1 MQMMTSS
8 PGKKNLSVVLFLAA
22 AAFFGVLKYLAP
34 PVIGYFYQQG
44 WFVPLNF
51 LAFSGGQQPL
61 EFYLGRIEDFW
72 TGPLAIIFSAA
83 ALLALSRVLIDASPR
98 KFFLSI
104 FVFLIV
110 TKFEILFYPPYG
122 ELVAGPFAEAVWL
135 LHNHFDYAALA
146 EQPSFTEGGPK
157 VYLSSIYP
165 TFLAFLMNVI
175 RSPQF
180 FLVVLHLIVFA
191 MTAGIAALFREILLG
206 IFDRRTAFLG
216 AVLVLSLPVAHSM
229 TEMFNMETMCLFF
242 VMISAYYLVNQRIAA
257 ASIFSVLAV
266 LVKGT
271 AGFMCAAVFIVGA
284 GLFFIEKGKER
295 WQFLFWGALPFIL
308 GVINL
313 LILRV
318 FVSPTQAPA
327 GTISPFIGIRPLW
340 ESSWILVL
348 LYAASV
354 IMFLVKNAKRNF
366 SKEQYAAIV
375 VFIIAGAW
383 FALFL
388 NVSVMG
394 YRYQWLLMPFLVAG
408 VLIAAAGFRRLSGV
422 HGLTVA
428 AIFIASLGSYGLFF
442 KKGIPSSEYSYHK
455 FERSL
460 EYRNDLRMHM
470 RLARAI
476 ESRFSGW
483 TIGAP
488 FVVAQKLAMP
498 ELRYVKKPLPVVI
511 YGMPC
516 TYGGIMNFDGL
527 KNLNIRRTVWV
538 GFLTNHIIAGVDYPI
553 APEDKVLQEIL
564 YGDKKVKL
572 FLGGVG
578 IERMRMIVEMSR
590 RGLLPQK

>member
-1 MQMMTSS
+1 MMTSS
-8 PGKKNLSVVLFLAA
+8 PGKKNLSVALFLAA
-22 AAFFGVLKYLAP
+22 AAFFVVLKYCAP
-34 PVIGYFYQQG
+34 PVIEALYRQRQLA
-44 WFVPLNF
+44 PLNF
-51 LAFSGGQQPL
+51 LAFSGGQQPM

-83 ALLALSRVLIDASPR
+83 ALLALSRFLVDVPPR

-110 TKFEILFYPPYG
+110 TKFEVLFYPPYG
-122 ELVAGPFAEAVWL
+122 ELAAGPFAEAVWL
-135 LHNHFDYAALA
+135 LHNHFNYAALA
-146 EQPSFTEGGPK
+146 AQPSFTEGGPK
-157 VYLSSIYP
+157 VYLSSVYP
-165 TFLAFLMNVI
+165 TFLALLMNVT
-175 RSPQF
+175 RSPQI
-180 FLVVLHLIVFA
+180 FLVVLHLVVFA
-191 MTAGIAALFREILLG
+191 MTAGIAVLFREILQK

-216 AVLVLSLPVAHSM
+216 VVLLLSLPVAHSM

-242 VMISAYYLVNQRIAA
+242 VMIAAYYLVNRRIAA

-271 AGFMCAAVFIVGA
+271 AGFIGAAVFVIGIV
-284 GLFFIEKGKER
+284 LFFTEKGKER
-295 WQFLFWGALPFIL
+295 WRFLFWGALPLIF
-308 GVINL
+308 GVVNL
-313 LILRV
+313 LVLRI

-340 ESSWILVL
+340 ESSWMLVL

-354 IMFLVKNAKRNF
+354 LIFLAKNVQRNF
-366 SKEQYAAIV
+366 FKEHYTAIV
-375 VFIIAGAW
+375 LFIIAGAW

-408 VLIAAAGFRRLSGV
+408 VLIAAAGFRRWPVVS
-422 HGLTVA
+422 GLTVA

-460 EYRNDLRMHM
+460 EYRNDLRMHV

-483 TIGAP
+483 TVGAP

-498 ELRYVKKPLPVVI
+498 ELGYVKKPLPVVI
-511 YGMPC
+511 YGMRC
-516 TYGGIMNFDGL
+516 TYGGITNFDGL
-527 KNLNIRRTVWV
+527 KNLNLRRTVWV
-538 GFLTNHIIAGVDYPI
+538 GFLTNHIIAGVDYPV
-553 APEDKVLQEIL
+553 APEDKVLEEVV

-572 FLGGVG
+572 FLGGIG

-590 RGLLPQK
+590 RGLLPRK